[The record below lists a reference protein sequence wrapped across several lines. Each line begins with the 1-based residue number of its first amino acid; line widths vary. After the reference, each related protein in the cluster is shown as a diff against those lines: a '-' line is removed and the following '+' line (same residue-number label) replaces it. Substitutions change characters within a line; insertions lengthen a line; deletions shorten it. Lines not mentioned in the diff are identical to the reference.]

1 MRPTDANGESIENEF
16 LTFKQLI
23 FDKMKWI
30 AKLFANAIAVLVT
43 AYILPGVEL
52 KDFLT
57 AIVVAVVLALLNNFL
72 KPLLIILTIPVT
84 VLTLGLFLLVINAVI
99 ILLADDLISGFEV
112 GSFWW
117 ALLFSIILSLINSF
131 FNKLD
136 QNENQQK
143 LN

>member
-1 MRPTDANGESIENEF
+1 
-16 LTFKQLI
+16 
-23 FDKMKWI
+23 MKWI

-43 AYILPGVEL
+43 AYIIPGVEL
-52 KDFLT
+52 QDFLT

-112 GSFWW
+112 SSFWW

-131 FNKLD
+131 FNRLD
-136 QNENQQK
+136 QKENQE
-143 LN
+143 NT